1 MALIQVT
8 QLVYEFIS
16 TQGQMDLLSLQI
28 LQKKLFI
35 HARAKIIIA
44 FSG

>member
-16 TQGQMDLLSLQI
+16 TQGQMDHLSLQI
-28 LQKKLFI
+28 LQKSYLFMPGQ
-35 HARAKIIIA
+35 K
-44 FSG
+44 